1 MSCGGL
7 GISGKILWR
16 LLRVSGLCAVVR
28 LLWNVVNKI
37 YSTVIKAV
45 LIVGSAMLDFMT
57 TSC

>member
-16 LLRVSGLCAVVR
+16 HLRVSGLCAVIR

-37 YSTVIKAV
+37 YSRVIKA
-45 LIVGSAMLDFMT
+45 LPIVGSAVLDFMT